1 MIITAEIS
9 GIKYVTKLARN
20 LEKFRLAS
28 LSQALASHASFLLE
42 MDTNDSLSLSW
53 WVSPKR
59 TRSYPYARV
68 YDTLP
73 SKGKK
78 VTIIPIFKDEGKD
91 GDRDFLQWDTVSL
104 MSLLEV
110 HVIVAY
116 YKSASRNPNY
126 DDKITDQRFDTDY
139 LKSRLSEI
147 VRYPLDP
154 LRWNLSQM
162 EKVGELATRALS
174 AYEEMYQ
181 KLKVR
186 MHSARSAKTRISEL
200 VKGREVFI
208 ALSRRLA
215 EKAQAR
221 EITTIQPKEKLSG
234 AKAAITI
241 RDRLGGQYFFTV
253 DETRLVNGNVL
264 LIEGKNTR
272 ENRLP
277 SLADIKDALLKMIVY
292 TNLRNVMIDGRKV
305 SVTPALL
312 LTTGPNLPPG
322 ILSSDGV
329 FRSLKQ
335 EAVANGFQILLN
347 EEVSVS

>member
-1 MIITAEIS
+1 
-9 GIKYVTKLARN
+9 
-20 LEKFRLAS
+20 
-28 LSQALASHASFLLE
+28 
-42 MDTNDSLSLSW
+42 MDTSDTLSLSW

-116 YKSASRNPNY
+116 YKSASRNPDY
-126 DDKITDQRFDTDY
+126 KDKITDQRFDIDY
-139 LKSRLSEI
+139 LRARLNDI
-147 VRYPLDP
+147 VRYPSDP
-154 LRWNLSQM
+154 LHWNLTQM

-174 AYEEMYQ
+174 AYGEISQ
-181 KLKVR
+181 KLKVQ
-186 MHSARSAKTRISEL
+186 MHSAKSAQARISEL
-200 VKGREVFI
+200 VKGKEVFM

-215 EKAQAR
+215 ESAQGR
-221 EITTIQPKEKLSG
+221 EIATIQPKEKLSG
-234 AKAAITI
+234 TKAAITI
-241 RDRLGGQYFFTV
+241 RDQLGGQYFFTV
-253 DETRLVNGNVL
+253 DETRVVNGNVL
-264 LIEGKNTR
+264 LIEGKSTR

-292 TNLRNVMIDGRKV
+292 TNLRNVLLDGRKV

-312 LTTGPNLPPG
+312 LTTGPDLSPG
-322 ILSSDGV
+322 ILSSDEV

>member
-1 MIITAEIS
+1 MIITAEIT

-20 LEKFRLAS
+20 LDKFRLAS
-28 LSQALASHASFLLE
+28 LSQALASHATFLLE
-42 MDTNDSLSLSW
+42 MDTSDTLSLSW

-91 GDRDFLQWDTVSL
+91 
-104 MSLLEV
+104 LEV

-116 YKSASRNPNY
+116 YKSASRNPDY
-126 DDKITDQRFDTDY
+126 KDKITDQRFDIDY
-139 LKSRLSEI
+139 LRARLNDI
-147 VRYPLDP
+147 VRYPSDP
-154 LRWNLSQM
+154 LHWNLTQM

-174 AYEEMYQ
+174 AYGEISQ
-181 KLKVR
+181 KLKVQ
-186 MHSARSAKTRISEL
+186 MHSAKSAQARISEL
-200 VKGREVFI
+200 VKGKEVFM

-215 EKAQAR
+215 ESAQGR
-221 EITTIQPKEKLSG
+221 EIATIQPKEKLSG
-234 AKAAITI
+234 TKAAITI
-241 RDRLGGQYFFTV
+241 RDQLGGQYFFTV
-253 DETRLVNGNVL
+253 DETRVVNGNVL

-292 TNLRNVMIDGRKV
+292 TNLRNVLLDGRKV

-312 LTTGPNLPPG
+312 LTTGPDLSPG
-322 ILSSDGV
+322 ILSSDEV